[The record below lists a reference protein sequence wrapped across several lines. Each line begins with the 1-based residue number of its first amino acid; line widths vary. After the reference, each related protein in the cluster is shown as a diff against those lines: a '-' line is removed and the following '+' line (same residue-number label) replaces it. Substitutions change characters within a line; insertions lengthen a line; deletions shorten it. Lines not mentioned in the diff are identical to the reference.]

1 MWDWVGGRFSL
12 WGSVGLAINLF
23 IGSKNFNDLLM
34 GANEMDDHFKSE
46 PISKNIPLLAA
57 CISIWYNNFFDY
69 ETHAI
74 IPYNQ
79 NMKSF
84 SAYLQQASMESN
96 GKQTSRNG
104 EFIDY
109 QSGSIIWGQAGTNAQ
124 HSFFQLMHQGTK
136 IVPCD
141 FIGFSNPLNN
151 NIKSHQ
157 ILMANF
163 FAQTK
168 ALMTGKKDDNAH
180 KYFKGD
186 RPTNTILIRKLT
198 PKNLG
203 SLIALYEHKIF
214 SVGVI
219 LNLFSFDQFGVELG
233 KN

>member
-1 MWDWVGGRFSL
+1 
-12 WGSVGLAINLF
+12 
-23 IGSKNFNDLLM
+23 
-34 GANEMDDHFKSE
+34 MDDHFKSE

-57 CISIWYNNFFDY
+57 CITIWYNNFYNY
-69 ETHAI
+69 ETHAV

-104 EFIDY
+104 EIIDY
-109 QSGSIIWGQAGTNAQ
+109 QSGSIIWGQVGTNAQ
-124 HSFFQLMHQGTK
+124 HSFFQLLHQGTK
-136 IVPCD
+136 IIPCD
-141 FIGFSNPLNN
+141 FIGFSNPLSN

-168 ALMTGKKDDNAH
+168 ALMIGKKDDNVH
-180 KYFKGD
+180 KHFGGN
-186 RPTNTILIRKLT
+186 RPTNTILINKLT

-233 KN
+233 KKLANDILKNIDDKSSKNSDSSTENLLKKYFNSI